1 MDPLRPPGFPESTPD
16 SSSGTPGGGTKI
28 DRITRHTRDL
38 VQDVR
43 NWVDLKL
50 KLTRLEVQ
58 EQVDE
63 ALHQARIG
71 AALAFVGFLAVQFLL
86 VTLALLIGDALGHAK
101 WGFLIL
107 TMLLLVVLIVLRYAL
122 RPNVEM
128 FRLNKTPRKVEVPA
142 HRLKEVPPAEPTDE
156 APRRDG

>member
-1 MDPLRPPGFPESTPD
+1 MDPLRPPGFSASTPD
-16 SSSGTPGGGTKI
+16 SPVENPDGRTKI

-107 TMLLLVVLIVLRYAL
+107 TVLLVAVLIVLRYAL
-122 RPNVEM
+122 KPNVEL
-128 FRLNKTPRKVEVPA
+128 FRFNKTTRKVEVPA
-142 HRLKEVPPAEPTDE
+142 HRLKEVAPPEPTD
-156 APRRDG
+156 